1 MEEKIDESLDVKGLT
16 CPMPM
21 LKLSKAMKKLE
32 SGKVLEML
40 GTDPGTKTDLHSWC
54 DKTGN
59 TLLDESELE
68 GGVFRFVIKKK

>member
-1 MEEKIDESLDVKGLT
+1 MEVKIDETLDVKGLT
-16 CPMPM
+16 CPMPIM
-21 LKLSKAMKKLE
+21 KLAKAMKALE

-40 GTDPGTKTDLHSWC
+40 GTDPGTKTDLQPWC
-54 DKTGN
+54 NKTGN

>member
-1 MEEKIDESLDVKGLT
+1 METKIDVTLDVKGLT
-16 CPMPM
+16 CPMPIM
-21 LKLSKAMKKLE
+21 KLSKAMKGLKSE
-32 SGKVLEML
+32 QVLEML

-54 DKTGN
+54 GKTGN

>member
-1 MEEKIDESLDVKGLT
+1 MEAKIDETLDVKGLT

-21 LKLSKAMKKLE
+21 MKLSKAMKALKSE
-32 SGKVLEML
+32 QVLEML
-40 GTDPGTKTDLHSWC
+40 GTDPGTKTDIHSWC
-54 DKTGN
+54 NKTGN